1 MNKDLYRLIY
11 NRALRLWQVAS
22 ELATAPG
29 GTSGPSPTAQPP
41 ARACLHPIPFALW
54 LTLGWVTITGIAT
67 AQVVADP
74 HAPGQQR
81 PTVLAAPNGTPLIH
95 IQTPSPAGVSRNT
108 YQQFDI
114 TPQGAILNNA
124 RTPAQT
130 HLAGTVQG
138 NPWLA
143 AGTAKIILNEVNS
156 STPTQLHGSMEVA
169 GARAQLIIANPSGI
183 TCNGCGV
190 INAHQLTLTTGTPVF
205 NTRGALEHYRVQG
218 GAIQIDGL
226 GLDSHSADYTALIAR
241 TVQLNAGLWAHTLQT
256 TTGPATVA
264 LDGHPTASLPA
275 TPGDRPTVALDVSAL
290 GGMYAGK
297 ITLIGTEHG
306 LGVRNAGQL
315 SATSAPLTVTVDGL
329 LENTG
334 RLQSATDTQL
344 NATAE
349 VNNSGLISA
358 AQTLT
363 LHTPTTIDNRSGTLN
378 AARLDI
384 TGARLDNRGGH
395 IQQTGL
401 QPLTLQ
407 TQHLDNQDQGHLG
420 VLDTPAPA
428 SPATPTVT
436 APISNAPPT
445 VTAPPATDPTTSPVA
460 PTVPHLADGTL
471 TLTQTIDNRGGHITA
486 GGAIDAILTD
496 LDNRDG
502 TAALNRL
509 TLQGQRL
516 DNQHGILS
524 LATDATIHTHTLNNA
539 AGQLHA
545 NGTLD
550 LTAQQL
556 SNRSGQLLTT
566 GPQSATLT
574 IAGLLDNQ
582 HGIIASA
589 ANVLTLKTGHLN
601 NAAGQLHANGTLDL
615 TAQQL
620 SNRSGQLLT
629 TGPQSATLTITDL
642 LDNTSGT
649 LASTGSLTITA
660 ATLDTT
666 DGTLQSGQG
675 PLHIDA
681 ATLTA
686 HRATLTSQ
694 DTLTHTGTHT
704 DLSHATTTAQHITI
718 HTDTLTTAGGHLTAY
733 GEHTL
738 QLNARTR
745 IDNTAGTIA
754 TNGTLDLHTAALD
767 NTGGTLHSTATGPNR
782 LDITDTLTNTAGHL
796 LLNGPTTLTTA
807 TWTNTGGQLQITGP
821 ATLHAT
827 TLDNRGGVLHT
838 ATGPLDLRVTG
849 TINNQDNGLL
859 SSTDALTLTAA
870 SLHNQHGTLDAAGP
884 AHLTLTG
891 LLDNTAGL
899 LQTADTLSIDTGA
912 DSLTNRDGGTLLAA
926 GTLDLHTTT
935 LDNRGGTID
944 SRTATHLHTTTIDN
958 TTAGHITSSG
968 TLQIDGTTLTNTG
981 GRLHSDGDTRLHL
994 QDTLNNHD
1002 GRITAAGTL
1011 DITTT
1016 TLDNHSTPI
1025 AATPATQTR
1034 ATTGDT
1040 TAPPDNGL
1048 YATHIQIASTTLDNT
1063 AAHLSAAQNLTL
1075 TLSDTLTNTAGHL
1088 SAGATLDL
1096 TADHLSNHTGTLLSG
1111 ATQTLTLHRLTG
1123 DGRLHAGNA
1132 LTLTLQDSLDTAST
1146 FSATGLLTLTTAGD
1160 LTNRGLIQAADL
1172 TARARDITTT
1182 ATGQLLATGHT
1193 QLTATGTLNNS
1204 GHLQAADLTAQAN
1217 TITNTATGRL
1227 LTSGH
1232 AQLTATDTLTNSG
1245 LAQAGDLTVHARD
1258 ITNTAT
1264 GQLIANNLAQL
1275 TATATLTNRGLID
1288 AFTTHLSAATIDN
1301 LGTGRLYGDHIA
1313 LQAQTLTNRDETSDG
1328 HTHTATIA
1336 ARQRLDIGADTLR
1349 NTANA
1354 MILSDGDAAIGATLD
1369 NALHATGIAALLDNR
1384 SATIDITGTLNIT
1397 TTTLNNIRENV
1408 HIAHAPDVVTEARL
1422 EQPHWRKNKPNG
1434 GSGDFRLSS
1443 NYDAHEIYYLNPAD
1457 ILKDEPYITPDGQQI
1472 RRAIVRLT
1480 PQTSAYFYARGG
1492 LYASQ
1497 AEHRRMDLT
1506 ARTGDSVLLYYTDR
1520 QDKQPNPDHS
1530 AAAATND
1537 SAFIGLDTPQQN
1549 ERLQTVPITYAPGDD
1564 RLTYDP
1570 TYGTCTDDCVRLVT
1584 WHDYTDPDR
1593 TLIDM
1598 HRGPNDVRD
1607 NERERHATRTT
1618 QQEILN
1624 PDAGAPAL
1632 IQSGGTMR
1640 IDVGYLY
1647 NHYADLLAGG
1657 DQTIVGLPP
1666 HPTKETADDEHKYNR
1681 ALLID
1686 NRALQLSRTDRF
1698 QNISTTYRG
1707 DTHTWSNESRTT
1719 PTTQIGGRI
1728 TSGGHQHIAAQK
1740 VNNVTDSTHTPEPI
1754 QHVTYNPRTQT
1765 LTIAD
1770 GHITVTDNPPS
1781 LHTVSLADNGFSH
1794 GQELTYIPDQ
1804 SITTPNAPIR
1814 DPAAPPAVTVT
1825 PTGPLTLPNNSL
1837 FTIHPDTAT
1846 LITTDPRFTLGRP
1859 YTSADSQLHALGDHD
1874 TLHKRLGDG
1883 YYEQRLIREQI
1894 AQLTGRRL
1902 DGYTDD
1908 DHQYRALLDAG
1919 LTVAKQHQLRPGIAL
1934 SADQLAQL
1942 TSDIVWL
1949 VQQNVQ
1955 LPDGTTTRALVPRL
1969 YLRPRT
1975 GDLTQD
1981 GALLAAA
1988 STTINAH
1995 TLTNTGTIEARHL
2008 IDINAHTMD
2017 QQGGRLTA
2025 DAIDIHTTGD
2035 FTTLG
2040 GQFKARDYLNIHAQG
2055 NFVASSTLRQA
2066 TTQGTRH
2073 HSLTAL
2079 DQQASFE
2086 VTGPGAYLGLS
2097 TNQAMTQ
2104 QAVAI
2109 SNTGPDGY
2117 TSLKATGPLHLGT
2130 LNTHRSDTTQW
2141 DPRNSRHTRIDTEHG
2156 TRINANGDISISADA
2171 GITGRAVTLD
2181 SSAGDLTLTSRH
2193 GAVTLLAG
2201 EARLSDQQ
2209 ERTSRRSGL
2218 LRSSSSHSTSSSTDT
2233 VALSSVLGGKNIT
2246 IAAADTVHSVGTQF
2260 IADQDVT
2267 LFGTKGVRLESA
2279 QNTHSS
2285 HYTLQQRNSGF
2296 SRAGLGISIGSSRS
2310 SEQGDTQATSSV
2322 ANTVAALNGN
2332 ITIHSSQGNVDAAG
2346 SELLAAGNLS
2356 ASGVNVDL
2364 GEVYDTLSTH
2374 EQQASKQS
2382 GLTIGFNS
2390 ALTSTAQGVSADLKN
2405 RRNAPT
2411 GRLSSLYGWRALST
2425 AASAGYRA
2433 YGEIDTLRKTSS
2445 LPSTFQIGVSVGTS
2459 SSQSQSSMNARTA
2472 RGTQLRAGGDIS
2484 ITAFGVYELDEK
2496 GKPTLKTGTGNINA
2510 TAAQFS
2516 SHNLNLTA
2524 AGNLDAHSA
2533 QSTQEQTS
2541 SQRHRSASLGAK
2553 IGVTGG
2559 GTSVSADVARGR
2571 GSSRQQSVTQV
2582 DTVFTV
2588 ANHANISVGGD
2599 ATMKGAHLNADS
2611 IKAKIGGNLD
2621 ITSLQDTLQA
2631 SAQQRQTSIGG
2642 TWVINGA
2649 GSTATFSRNRQDATQ
2664 DYASVRNQSGLFAGA
2679 GGYDITVGGHSQFNG
2694 GALTS
2699 TAPQALQ
2706 AFSTNTIGYTDIHNH
2721 NSANASATGI
2731 TIGSDLVSGLS
2742 NNTPNGTPNLGVSIY
2757 SGLRSG
2763 AGQWMANADR
2773 SVNQHSTTAAVVSA
2787 ANIQVSDPGSSGAL
2801 ATLRRDPIGAHQA
2814 LSPTDLGALQTDVQ
2828 QRSQGGALLAD
2839 IGRTMADQAISNMLT
2854 PTLNR
2859 VFCIQQPCTNDHV
2872 ANDAL
2877 VKERTEALRQAHPGW
2892 SDRKLR
2898 QHAVAELALTDHN
2911 ANRVLDQ
2918 DKVKEM
2924 IANKGEGHYS
2934 LQHDLLASGRWG
2946 ISRGIGNVQVLP
2958 VSLAD
2963 LSRLSDE
2970 EKKNVTLYG
2979 NGISNDIHRAGELAL
2994 QMTPKNDSSNEIKAS
3009 GETYRNTTYQAYTK
3023 PTHQL
3028 GELVT
3033 AGIEKL
3039 LEITKI
3045 ASPAS
3050 RLKAAA
3056 AKELMY
3062 NTEQDNHSNLV
3073 YLEGHSRGT
3082 MTLSNALRVLA
3093 GFNVGDT
3100 KLEVLAYNPAAEGN
3114 RLAEAAALV
3123 TKKPVKTW
3131 APPKDFVANKI
3142 GGYAGNATFHDLRE
3156 IFQTNYSV
3164 HSSGGTAALGS
3175 DSTHVNAPELFSY
3188 EGLDINDM
3196 NARRQGRTIGLLQQ
3210 WQKTPSPE
3218 NPVATQLTQLQ
3229 RLLWQSGQWQQQLDN
3244 TPGC

>member
-22 ELATAPG
+22 ERTTAPG
-29 GTSGPSPTAQPP
+29 GTPGPSPTAQRP

-54 LTLGWVTITGIAT
+54 LSLGWVSITGMAT

-81 PTVLAAPNGTPLIH
+81 PTILTAPNGAPLIN

-124 RTPAQT
+124 RTPTQT

-156 STPTQLHGSMEVA
+156 PTSTQLHGTMEVA

-190 INAHQLTLTTGTPVF
+190 INAHQLTLTTGTPIF
-205 NTRGALEHYRVQG
+205 NARGALDHYRVQG

-226 GLDSHSADYTALIAR
+226 GLDSHSTDYTALIAR

-275 TPGDRPTVALDVSAL
+275 PPGDRPTVALDVSAL

-407 TQHLDNQDQGHLG
+407 TQHLDNQDQGRLG

-460 PTVPHLADGTL
+460 PTVPHLAHGTL

-516 DNQHGILS
+516 DNQHGILT

-550 LTAQQL
+550 LTADTF
-556 SNRSGQLLTT
+556 SNQNGQLLHT
-566 GPQSATLT
+566 GSQNATLT
-574 IAGLLDNQ
+574 ITDLLDNQ

-589 ANVLTLKTGHLN
+589 ANLLTLKTDHLN
-601 NAAGQLHANGTLDL
+601 NAAGQLHANGALDL
-615 TAQQL
+615 TAQRF
-620 SNRSGQLLT
+620 SNQNGQLLH
-629 TGPQSATLTITDL
+629 TGSQNATLTIANL
-642 LDNTSGT
+642 LDNQHGLVASAANALTLHTGHLNNDAGQFQTNGALDLTAQRFSNQHGQFLHNSPQSAHLRIDGQLDNQQGVLASNAAELTLETGQFNNDSGT
-649 LASTGSLTITA
+649 LQ
-660 ATLDTT
+660 
-666 DGTLQSGQG
+666 QSGQG
-675 PLHIDA
+675 TLHIDA
-681 ATLTA
+681 ATLTG
-686 HRATLTSQ
+686 HGGTLTSQ
-694 DTLTHTGTHT
+694 GALTLTGTHT

-718 HTDTLTTAGGHLTAY
+718 HTDDLTTAGGHLTAY

-754 TNGTLDLHTAALD
+754 TNGSLDLHTAALD

-782 LDITDTLTNTAGHL
+782 LDITHTLTNTAGHL
-796 LLNGPTTLTTA
+796 LLNGPTTLTTG

-827 TLDNRGGVLHT
+827 TLDNRGGILHT

-849 TINNQDNGLL
+849 TINNQDNGIL
-859 SSTDALTLTAA
+859 SSTAALTLTAA

-899 LQTADTLSIDTGA
+899 LQTAHTLWLTSAGLTNRSGTLTAAALTLDTQAHTLDNTSGRLGTTTGNLTLHTGLLDNTAGLLQTAATLTIDTGA
-912 DSLTNRDGGTLLAA
+912 APLTNRDGGTLLAA
-926 GTLDLHTTT
+926 DTLDLHTTT

-944 SRTATHLHTTTIDN
+944 SQTATHLHTTTIDN
-958 TTAGHITSSG
+958 TTAGHISSNG

-981 GRLHSDGDTRLHL
+981 GRLHSGGDTRLHL

-1016 TLDNHSTPI
+1016 TLDNHSTPLT
-1025 AATPATQTR
+1025 APPATQTR
-1034 ATTGDT
+1034 APTG
-1040 TAPPDNGL
+1040 APDNGL

-1063 AAHLSAAQNLTL
+1063 AGTLSAAQNLTL

-1111 ATQTLTLHRLTG
+1111 ASQTLHLHRLTG

-1132 LTLTLQDSLDTAST
+1132 LTLTLQDSLDTAGT
-1146 FSATGLLTLTTAGD
+1146 LSATGLLTLTTAGD

-1172 TARARDITTT
+1172 TAQARDITTT
-1182 ATGQLLATGHT
+1182 ATGQLLTTGHT
-1193 QLTATGTLNNS
+1193 HLTATGTLNNSGHLQAADLTAQAHDITTTATGQLLTTGHTHLTATGTLNNS

-1217 TITNTATGRL
+1217 TITNTGTFLATSHATLTATDTLTNSGLLQAADLTAQANTITNTATGRL
-1227 LTSGH
+1227 LTTAH
-1232 AQLTATDTLTNSG
+1232 TQLTATDTLTNSG
-1245 LAQAGDLTVHARD
+1245 LVHAGDLTVHARD

-1264 GQLIANNLAQL
+1264 GQLIASNLAQL

-1288 AFTTHLSAATIDN
+1288 AFTTHLSAPTIDN

-1313 LQAQTLTNRDETSDG
+1313 LQAHTLTNRDETSDG

-1336 ARQRLDIGADTLR
+1336 ARERLDIGADTLR

-1369 NALHATGIAALLDNR
+1369 NTLHATGIATLIDNR

-1408 HIAHAPDVVTEARL
+1408 HIAHAPDVVTETPMY
-1422 EQPHWRKNKPNG
+1422 QPHWRKNKPNG

-1443 NYDAHEIYYLNPAD
+1443 NYDAHDIYYLNPAD
-1457 ILKDEPYITPDGQQI
+1457 ILEDTPYITPDGQKI
-1472 RRAIVRLT
+1472 HRAIVRLT

-1492 LYASQ
+1492 LHASQ
-1497 AEHRRMDLT
+1497 AERRRLDLT
-1506 ARTGDSVLLYYTDR
+1506 ARTGDSVVLYYTDR
-1520 QDKQPNPDHS
+1520 QDKQPNPDHV

-1537 SAFIGLDTPQQN
+1537 SAFIGLDAPQQN
-1549 ERLQTVPITYAPGDD
+1549 ERLKIVPITYAPGDD

-1584 WHDYTDPDR
+1584 WHDYTDPDH

-1598 HRGPNDVRD
+1598 RRGPNDVDD

-1707 DTHTWSNESRTT
+1707 KDSAPWSNESRTT

-1728 TSGGHQHIAAQK
+1728 TSGGHQHIAAQTF
-1740 VNNVTDSTHTPEPI
+1740 NNVTDSTHAPEPI
-1754 QHVTYNPRTQT
+1754 QHVTYNPSTQT

-1770 GHITVTDNPPS
+1770 GHITVTDTPPS

-1794 GQELTYIPDQ
+1794 GQELTYIPEK

-1814 DPAAPPAVTVT
+1814 DPAAPPRRHRHPHRPPHPAQQQPLHHSPRHRHPHHHRPPLYPRPPLHQRRQPT
-1825 PTGPLTLPNNSL
+1825 PRP
-1837 FTIHPDTAT
+1837 
-1846 LITTDPRFTLGRP
+1846 GRP
-1859 YTSADSQLHALGDHD
+1859 RHPPQTPRRRLLRTTPHPRTNRPTHRPPPPGRLH
-1874 TLHKRLGDG
+1874 R
-1883 YYEQRLIREQI
+1883 RRPPIPRPP
-1894 AQLTGRRL
+1894 GRRP
-1902 DGYTDD
+1902 
-1908 DHQYRALLDAG
+1908 HR
-1919 LTVAKQHQLRPGIAL
+1919 
-1934 SADQLAQL
+1934 
-1942 TSDIVWL
+1942 
-1949 VQQNVQ
+1949 
-1955 LPDGTTTRALVPRL
+1955 
-1969 YLRPRT
+1969 
-1975 GDLTQD
+1975 
-1981 GALLAAA
+1981 
-1988 STTINAH
+1988 
-1995 TLTNTGTIEARHL
+1995 
-2008 IDINAHTMD
+2008 
-2017 QQGGRLTA
+2017 
-2025 DAIDIHTTGD
+2025 
-2035 FTTLG
+2035 
-2040 GQFKARDYLNIHAQG
+2040 
-2055 NFVASSTLRQA
+2055 RQ
-2066 TTQGTRH
+2066 T
-2073 HSLTAL
+2073 
-2079 DQQASFE
+2079 
-2086 VTGPGAYLGLS
+2086 
-2097 TNQAMTQ
+2097 
-2104 QAVAI
+2104 
-2109 SNTGPDGY
+2109 
-2117 TSLKATGPLHLGT
+2117 
-2130 LNTHRSDTTQW
+2130 
-2141 DPRNSRHTRIDTEHG
+2141 
-2156 TRINANGDISISADA
+2156 
-2171 GITGRAVTLD
+2171 
-2181 SSAGDLTLTSRH
+2181 
-2193 GAVTLLAG
+2193 
-2201 EARLSDQQ
+2201 
-2209 ERTSRRSGL
+2209 
-2218 LRSSSSHSTSSSTDT
+2218 
-2233 VALSSVLGGKNIT
+2233 
-2246 IAAADTVHSVGTQF
+2246 
-2260 IADQDVT
+2260 
-2267 LFGTKGVRLESA
+2267 
-2279 QNTHSS
+2279 
-2285 HYTLQQRNSGF
+2285 
-2296 SRAGLGISIGSSRS
+2296 
-2310 SEQGDTQATSSV
+2310 
-2322 ANTVAALNGN
+2322 
-2332 ITIHSSQGNVDAAG
+2332 
-2346 SELLAAGNLS
+2346 
-2356 ASGVNVDL
+2356 
-2364 GEVYDTLSTH
+2364 
-2374 EQQASKQS
+2374 
-2382 GLTIGFNS
+2382 
-2390 ALTSTAQGVSADLKN
+2390 
-2405 RRNAPT
+2405 APT
-2411 GRLSSLYGWRALST
+2411 APRHCPQCRPNG
-2425 AASAGYRA
+2425 
-2433 YGEIDTLRKTSS
+2433 
-2445 LPSTFQIGVSVGTS
+2445 
-2459 SSQSQSSMNARTA
+2459 
-2472 RGTQLRAGGDIS
+2472 
-2484 ITAFGVYELDEK
+2484 
-2496 GKPTLKTGTGNINA
+2496 PT
-2510 TAAQFS
+2510 
-2516 SHNLNLTA
+2516 H
-2524 AGNLDAHSA
+2524 
-2533 QSTQEQTS
+2533 
-2541 SQRHRSASLGAK
+2541 QRHRLARPTRRPPARRHHHRRPRPPPLPAPPHRRPHPRRRPP
-2553 IGVTGG
+2553 GG
-2559 GTSVSADVARGR
+2559 
-2571 GSSRQQSVTQV
+2571 
-2582 DTVFTV
+2582 
-2588 ANHANISVGGD
+2588 
-2599 ATMKGAHLNADS
+2599 
-2611 IKAKIGGNLD
+2611 
-2621 ITSLQDTLQA
+2621 
-2631 SAQQRQTSIGG
+2631 
-2642 TWVINGA
+2642 
-2649 GSTATFSRNRQDATQ
+2649 
-2664 DYASVRNQSGLFAGA
+2664 
-2679 GGYDITVGGHSQFNG
+2679 
-2694 GALTS
+2694 
-2699 TAPQALQ
+2699 
-2706 AFSTNTIGYTDIHNH
+2706 
-2721 NSANASATGI
+2721 
-2731 TIGSDLVSGLS
+2731 
-2742 NNTPNGTPNLGVSIY
+2742 
-2757 SGLRSG
+2757 
-2763 AGQWMANADR
+2763 
-2773 SVNQHSTTAAVVSA
+2773 
-2787 ANIQVSDPGSSGAL
+2787 
-2801 ATLRRDPIGAHQA
+2801 
-2814 LSPTDLGALQTDVQ
+2814 
-2828 QRSQGGALLAD
+2828 
-2839 IGRTMADQAISNMLT
+2839 
-2854 PTLNR
+2854 
-2859 VFCIQQPCTNDHV
+2859 
-2872 ANDAL
+2872 
-2877 VKERTEALRQAHPGW
+2877 
-2892 SDRKLR
+2892 R
-2898 QHAVAELALTDHN
+2898 QHHHQ
-2911 ANRVLDQ
+2911 RP
-2918 DKVKEM
+2918 
-2924 IANKGEGHYS
+2924 HPH
-2934 LQHDLLASGRWG
+2934 QHR
-2946 ISRGIGNVQVLP
+2946 
-2958 VSLAD
+2958 
-2963 LSRLSDE
+2963 
-2970 EKKNVTLYG
+2970 
-2979 NGISNDIHRAGELAL
+2979 H
-2994 QMTPKNDSSNEIKAS
+2994 
-3009 GETYRNTTYQAYTK
+3009 
-3023 PTHQL
+3023 H
-3028 GELVT
+3028 
-3033 AGIEKL
+3033 
-3039 LEITKI
+3039 
-3045 ASPAS
+3045 
-3050 RLKAAA
+3050 
-3056 AKELMY
+3056 
-3062 NTEQDNHSNLV
+3062 
-3073 YLEGHSRGT
+3073 
-3082 MTLSNALRVLA
+3082 
-3093 GFNVGDT
+3093 
-3100 KLEVLAYNPAAEGN
+3100 
-3114 RLAEAAALV
+3114 
-3123 TKKPVKTW
+3123 
-3131 APPKDFVANKI
+3131 
-3142 GGYAGNATFHDLRE
+3142 
-3156 IFQTNYSV
+3156 
-3164 HSSGGTAALGS
+3164 
-3175 DSTHVNAPELFSY
+3175 
-3188 EGLDINDM
+3188 
-3196 NARRQGRTIGLLQQ
+3196 
-3210 WQKTPSPE
+3210 
-3218 NPVATQLTQLQ
+3218 
-3229 RLLWQSGQWQQQLDN
+3229 
-3244 TPGC
+3244 

>member
-407 TQHLDNQDQGHLG
+407 TQHLDNQDQGRLG

-524 LATDATIHTHTLNNA
+524 LATDATIHIHT
-539 AGQLHA
+539 
-545 NGTLD
+545 
-550 LTAQQL
+550 
-556 SNRSGQLLTT
+556 
-566 GPQSATLT
+566 
-574 IAGLLDNQ
+574 
-582 HGIIASA
+582 
-589 ANVLTLKTGHLN
+589 LN

-642 LDNTSGT
+642 LDNQHGIIASAANVLTLKTGHLNNAAGQLHANGTLDLTAQQLNNASGQLLTTGPQSATLTITDLLDNTSGT
-649 LASTGSLTITA
+649 LASTGSLTITV

-1111 ATQTLTLHRLTG
+1111 ATQTLTLHHLTG

-1204 GHLQAADLTAQAN
+1204 GHLQAADLTAQANTINNTGTFLATSHATLTAADTLTNSGLLQAPDLTAQAN

-1497 AEHRRMDLT
+1497 AERRRMDLT

-1607 NERERHATRTT
+1607 NERYRQATKTT

-1624 PDAGAPAL
+1624 PDAGAATL
-1632 IQSGGTMR
+1632 IQSGGTMMIQTATLR
-1640 IDVGYLY
+1640 

-1666 HPTKETADDEHKYNR
+1666 
-1681 ALLID
+1681 
-1686 NRALQLSRTDRF
+1686 
-1698 QNISTTYRG
+1698 
-1707 DTHTWSNESRTT
+1707 
-1719 PTTQIGGRI
+1719 
-1728 TSGGHQHIAAQK
+1728 
-1740 VNNVTDSTHTPEPI
+1740 
-1754 QHVTYNPRTQT
+1754 
-1765 LTIAD
+1765 
-1770 GHITVTDNPPS
+1770 
-1781 LHTVSLADNGFSH
+1781 
-1794 GQELTYIPDQ
+1794 
-1804 SITTPNAPIR
+1804 
-1814 DPAAPPAVTVT
+1814 
-1825 PTGPLTLPNNSL
+1825 
-1837 FTIHPDTAT
+1837 
-1846 LITTDPRFTLGRP
+1846 
-1859 YTSADSQLHALGDHD
+1859 
-1874 TLHKRLGDG
+1874 
-1883 YYEQRLIREQI
+1883 
-1894 AQLTGRRL
+1894 
-1902 DGYTDD
+1902 
-1908 DHQYRALLDAG
+1908 
-1919 LTVAKQHQLRPGIAL
+1919 
-1934 SADQLAQL
+1934 
-1942 TSDIVWL
+1942 
-1949 VQQNVQ
+1949 
-1955 LPDGTTTRALVPRL
+1955 
-1969 YLRPRT
+1969 
-1975 GDLTQD
+1975 
-1981 GALLAAA
+1981 
-1988 STTINAH
+1988 
-1995 TLTNTGTIEARHL
+1995 
-2008 IDINAHTMD
+2008 
-2017 QQGGRLTA
+2017 
-2025 DAIDIHTTGD
+2025 
-2035 FTTLG
+2035 
-2040 GQFKARDYLNIHAQG
+2040 
-2055 NFVASSTLRQA
+2055 
-2066 TTQGTRH
+2066 
-2073 HSLTAL
+2073 
-2079 DQQASFE
+2079 
-2086 VTGPGAYLGLS
+2086 
-2097 TNQAMTQ
+2097 
-2104 QAVAI
+2104 
-2109 SNTGPDGY
+2109 
-2117 TSLKATGPLHLGT
+2117 
-2130 LNTHRSDTTQW
+2130 
-2141 DPRNSRHTRIDTEHG
+2141 
-2156 TRINANGDISISADA
+2156 
-2171 GITGRAVTLD
+2171 
-2181 SSAGDLTLTSRH
+2181 
-2193 GAVTLLAG
+2193 
-2201 EARLSDQQ
+2201 
-2209 ERTSRRSGL
+2209 
-2218 LRSSSSHSTSSSTDT
+2218 
-2233 VALSSVLGGKNIT
+2233 
-2246 IAAADTVHSVGTQF
+2246 
-2260 IADQDVT
+2260 
-2267 LFGTKGVRLESA
+2267 
-2279 QNTHSS
+2279 
-2285 HYTLQQRNSGF
+2285 
-2296 SRAGLGISIGSSRS
+2296 
-2310 SEQGDTQATSSV
+2310 
-2322 ANTVAALNGN
+2322 
-2332 ITIHSSQGNVDAAG
+2332 
-2346 SELLAAGNLS
+2346 
-2356 ASGVNVDL
+2356 
-2364 GEVYDTLSTH
+2364 
-2374 EQQASKQS
+2374 
-2382 GLTIGFNS
+2382 
-2390 ALTSTAQGVSADLKN
+2390 
-2405 RRNAPT
+2405 
-2411 GRLSSLYGWRALST
+2411 
-2425 AASAGYRA
+2425 
-2433 YGEIDTLRKTSS
+2433 
-2445 LPSTFQIGVSVGTS
+2445 PST
-2459 SSQSQSSMNARTA
+2459 
-2472 RGTQLRAGGDIS
+2472 
-2484 ITAFGVYELDEK
+2484 
-2496 GKPTLKTGTGNINA
+2496 
-2510 TAAQFS
+2510 
-2516 SHNLNLTA
+2516 
-2524 AGNLDAHSA
+2524 
-2533 QSTQEQTS
+2533 
-2541 SQRHRSASLGAK
+2541 
-2553 IGVTGG
+2553 
-2559 GTSVSADVARGR
+2559 
-2571 GSSRQQSVTQV
+2571 
-2582 DTVFTV
+2582 
-2588 ANHANISVGGD
+2588 
-2599 ATMKGAHLNADS
+2599 
-2611 IKAKIGGNLD
+2611 
-2621 ITSLQDTLQA
+2621 
-2631 SAQQRQTSIGG
+2631 
-2642 TWVINGA
+2642 
-2649 GSTATFSRNRQDATQ
+2649 
-2664 DYASVRNQSGLFAGA
+2664 
-2679 GGYDITVGGHSQFNG
+2679 
-2694 GALTS
+2694 
-2699 TAPQALQ
+2699 
-2706 AFSTNTIGYTDIHNH
+2706 
-2721 NSANASATGI
+2721 
-2731 TIGSDLVSGLS
+2731 
-2742 NNTPNGTPNLGVSIY
+2742 
-2757 SGLRSG
+2757 
-2763 AGQWMANADR
+2763 
-2773 SVNQHSTTAAVVSA
+2773 
-2787 ANIQVSDPGSSGAL
+2787 
-2801 ATLRRDPIGAHQA
+2801 
-2814 LSPTDLGALQTDVQ
+2814 
-2828 QRSQGGALLAD
+2828 
-2839 IGRTMADQAISNMLT
+2839 
-2854 PTLNR
+2854 
-2859 VFCIQQPCTNDHV
+2859 
-2872 ANDAL
+2872 
-2877 VKERTEALRQAHPGW
+2877 
-2892 SDRKLR
+2892 
-2898 QHAVAELALTDHN
+2898 
-2911 ANRVLDQ
+2911 
-2918 DKVKEM
+2918 
-2924 IANKGEGHYS
+2924 
-2934 LQHDLLASGRWG
+2934 
-2946 ISRGIGNVQVLP
+2946 
-2958 VSLAD
+2958 
-2963 LSRLSDE
+2963 
-2970 EKKNVTLYG
+2970 
-2979 NGISNDIHRAGELAL
+2979 
-2994 QMTPKNDSSNEIKAS
+2994 
-3009 GETYRNTTYQAYTK
+3009 
-3023 PTHQL
+3023 
-3028 GELVT
+3028 
-3033 AGIEKL
+3033 
-3039 LEITKI
+3039 
-3045 ASPAS
+3045 
-3050 RLKAAA
+3050 
-3056 AKELMY
+3056 
-3062 NTEQDNHSNLV
+3062 
-3073 YLEGHSRGT
+3073 
-3082 MTLSNALRVLA
+3082 
-3093 GFNVGDT
+3093 
-3100 KLEVLAYNPAAEGN
+3100 
-3114 RLAEAAALV
+3114 
-3123 TKKPVKTW
+3123 
-3131 APPKDFVANKI
+3131 
-3142 GGYAGNATFHDLRE
+3142 
-3156 IFQTNYSV
+3156 
-3164 HSSGGTAALGS
+3164 
-3175 DSTHVNAPELFSY
+3175 
-3188 EGLDINDM
+3188 
-3196 NARRQGRTIGLLQQ
+3196 
-3210 WQKTPSPE
+3210 
-3218 NPVATQLTQLQ
+3218 
-3229 RLLWQSGQWQQQLDN
+3229 
-3244 TPGC
+3244 